1 MKESEFQKKIIDEL
15 KERMPDCMVMK
26 QDPNYIQGIPDL
38 LVLNGDKWAAL
49 EVKISDKANVQ
60 PNQKYYIDKMNQMS
74 HAYFINP
81 DNKEE
86 VLNEI
91 QQAL

>member
-1 MKESEFQKKIIDEL
+1 MKERDFQKKVIDEL
-15 KERMPDCMVMK
+15 KKRMPDCMVIK

-38 LVLNGDKWAAL
+38 LVLNNDKWAAL
-49 EVKISDKANVQ
+49 EVKISEDANVQ
-60 PNQKYYIDKMNQMS
+60 PNQKYYIDKMNKMS

-81 DNKEE
+81 SNERE
-86 VLNEI
+86 VLDEI